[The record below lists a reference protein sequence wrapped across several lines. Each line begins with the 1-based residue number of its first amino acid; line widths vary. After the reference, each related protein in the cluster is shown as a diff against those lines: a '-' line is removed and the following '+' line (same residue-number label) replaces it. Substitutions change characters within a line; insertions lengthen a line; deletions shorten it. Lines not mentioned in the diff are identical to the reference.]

1 MVNVCRASV
10 REAIR
15 YGNHDVVKYNDEF
28 IELAAII
35 MERIFEHYG
44 CISVSYKN
52 LLDKFNR

>member
-1 MVNVCRASV
+1 MVNVCRTNIKEV
-10 REAIR
+10 IR
-15 YGNHDVVKYNDEF
+15 NGNHSVVIYNDEF
-28 IELAAII
+28 IELAAVI

>member
-1 MVNVCRASV
+1 MVNVCRANIKEV
-10 REAIR
+10 IR
-15 YGNHDVVKYNDEF
+15 NGNHSVVIYNDEF
-28 IELAAII
+28 IELAAVI